1 VPFFKSECKGIKI
14 SQYGKI
20 FFDFIFSQ
28 TTKTLISLIEIKAF
42 IYFFTTIL

>member
-1 VPFFKSECKGIKI
+1 MKI
-14 SQYGKI
+14 LRHGKI